1 MNSTIQKSISAVF
14 ETDQL
19 LPEEIEEL
27 VLRVGALIY
36 QNIITRSLENMSDND
51 QDEFEKI
58 LDSKNKPED
67 VFIFLKN
74 KVPNFEEII
83 KEESEKFRNKSSNIM
98 DKIG

>member
-14 ETDQL
+14 ETAQL
-19 LPEEIEEL
+19 PPEEIEEL